1 MKMRNRI
8 LVAAAAL
15 AAVVLSGSLTGC
27 KKLEARDNLNKG
39 VAAFKNAKYPDAVQ
53 FFTKAVDLD
62 PTFATARL
70 YLATAYMNQYIPG
83 AESPENVEMAKNAL
97 ANFQKVLEADP
108 KNATAV
114 ESIASLFYLESQGTT
129 KLEEK
134 LARLENAR
142 QWYQKLT
149 EVDPNRKEAFYSL
162 GVIAWAKW
170 YPDWN
175 SARSK
180 AGMKPDAPGPLKD
193 KKAREELKAK
203 HGQMLESGIASLQ
216 RALEIDKEYDDAM
229 AYLNLLYRERADLA
243 DTSEGYKKD
252 TEMAD
257 DWMQKAL
264 DTRKMKAERQPKAM
278 GITNEAPAK

>member
-8 LVAAAAL
+8 LVAAVAL
-15 AAVVLSGSLTGC
+15 AALILSGSLTGC

-39 VAAFKNAKYPDAVQ
+39 VAAFKNAKYPDAVTY
-53 FFTKAVDLD
+53 FTKAIELD

-83 AESPENVEMAKNAL
+83 AVSPENEEMAKNAL
-97 ANFQKVLEADP
+97 ANFQKVLDADA
-108 KNATAV
+108 KNATAI
-114 ESIASLFYLESQGTT
+114 ESIASLYYLESQGTT
-129 KLEEK
+129 KLEDK
-134 LARLENAR
+134 LDRLESAR

-162 GVIAWAKW
+162 GVIAWARW

-175 SARSK
+175 AARSK

-193 KKAREELKAK
+193 KKAREELVEK
-203 HGQMLESGIASLQ
+203 HGQLLESGIASLK

-243 DTSEGYKKD
+243 DSSAGYQKD
-252 TEMAD
+252 VDTAD

-264 DTRKMKAERQPKAM
+264 DTRKIKAERQPKTM
-278 GITNEAPAK
+278 GITSEAPSK

>member
-8 LVAAAAL
+8 LVAAVAL
-15 AAVVLSGSLTGC
+15 AALILSGSLTGC

-39 VAAFKNAKYPDAVQ
+39 VAAFKNAKYPDAVTY
-53 FFTKAVDLD
+53 FTKAIELD

-83 AESPENVEMAKNAL
+83 AVSPENEEMAKNAL
-97 ANFQKVLEADP
+97 ANFQKVLDADA
-108 KNATAV
+108 KNATAI
-114 ESIASLFYLESQGTT
+114 ESIASLYYLESQGTT
-129 KLEEK
+129 KLEDK
-134 LARLENAR
+134 LDRLESAR

-162 GVIAWAKW
+162 GVIAWARW

-175 SARSK
+175 AARSK

-193 KKAREELKAK
+193 KKAREELVEK
-203 HGQMLESGIASLQ
+203 HGQLLESGIASLK

-243 DTSEGYKKD
+243 DNSAGYQKD
-252 TEMAD
+252 VEMAD

-264 DTRKMKAERQPKAM
+264 DTRKMKAERQPKSM
-278 GITNEAPAK
+278 GITSEAPSK